1 VTAIIGVVALF
12 VEALQGLIIVGL
24 DALTTLLMLAGGIVS
39 FPELYTKPEH
49 YIQLERENL
58 LTNYLQ

>member
-1 VTAIIGVVALF
+1 VPSQTSYAAFCGGWGIVIAIIGVVALF

-39 FPELYTKPEH
+39 SPEPL
-49 YIQLERENL
+49 R
-58 LTNYLQ
+58 

>member
-1 VTAIIGVVALF
+1 MIAIIGVVALF

-39 FPELYTKPEH
+39 SPEPL
-49 YIQLERENL
+49 R
-58 LTNYLQ
+58 